1 MKKRLAHIILTIAL
15 SFFVALAMPVNSLA
29 FGDYNDYDYDSD
41 SSSDSSDDYDSWE
54 SDSRDSD
61 SSSFTGSSAP
71 SRETAI
77 MSVLILVAFVV
88 IVISLALAFYF
99 FSKSEEQK
107 RKDLQKKEKRKAK
120 PLTQVY
126 IPNRTDEIEQIIKE
140 SDFDFDAHEFILSA
154 KNIYRS
160 MQKCWCDKDLEP
172 LKNVLHRNLYEQ
184 SDRQIQMKINQGITQ
199 VLENITVNEAYLT
212 CYKRDYEYEYI
223 RVYLNSSMID
233 YQISDATGE
242 IRYGDKTTKW
252 TMRYDMTFMRS
263 VGVKTASKEE
273 KMICPNCGTEI
284 DGVYFGICSGCG
296 SMVINENHSW
306 VVSDFKAIKDN
317 FNDTGIENF

>member
-1 MKKRLAHIILTIAL
+1 MKKRLAQIILTIAL
-15 SFFVALAMPVNSLA
+15 SFFMALAMPMNSLA
-29 FGDYNDYDYDSD
+29 FGNYNDYDYDSG
-41 SSSDSSDDYDSWE
+41 SSSDSSDDYDSRE

-61 SSSFTGSSAP
+61 SSSFNGSSAP
-71 SRETAI
+71 SRETAF
-77 MSVLILVAFVV
+77 MSVLILVSFAV
-88 IVISLALAFYF
+88 IVISSALAFYF
-99 FSKSEEQK
+99 FSKSVK

-154 KNIYRS
+154 KNMYRS
-160 MQKCWCDKDLEP
+160 MQKCWCEKDLEP

-223 RVYLNSSMID
+223 RTYINSSMID

-252 TMRYDMTFMRS
+252 TMRYDITFMRS

>member
-1 MKKRLAHIILTIAL
+1 MKKRLAQIILTIAL
-15 SFFVALAMPVNSLA
+15 SFFMALAMPMNSLA
-29 FGDYNDYDYDSD
+29 FGNYNDYDYDSG

-54 SDSRDSD
+54 SNSRDSD
-61 SSSFTGSSAP
+61 SSSFNGSSAP
-71 SRETAI
+71 SRETAF
-77 MSVLILVAFVV
+77 MSVLILVSFAV
-88 IVISLALAFYF
+88 IVISSALAFYF
-99 FSKSEEQK
+99 FSKSEK

-154 KNIYRS
+154 KNMYRS
-160 MQKCWCDKDLEP
+160 MQKCWCEKDLEP

-212 CYKRDYEYEYI
+212 CYKRDYEFEYI
-223 RVYLNSSMID
+223 RIYINSSMID

-252 TMRYDMTFMRS
+252 TMRYDITFMRS

-306 VVSDFKAIKDN
+306 VVYDFKAIKDN

>member
-1 MKKRLAHIILTIAL
+1 MKKRLAQIILTIAL
-15 SFFVALAMPVNSLA
+15 SFFMALAMPMNSLA
-29 FGDYNDYDYDSD
+29 FGNYNDYDYDSG
-41 SSSDSSDDYDSWE
+41 SSSDSSDDYDSRE

-61 SSSFTGSSAP
+61 SSSFNGSSAP
-71 SRETAI
+71 SRETAF
-77 MSVLILVAFVV
+77 MSVLILVSFAV
-88 IVISLALAFYF
+88 IVISSALAFYF
-99 FSKSEEQK
+99 FSKSEK

-154 KNIYRS
+154 KNMYRS
-160 MQKCWCDKDLEP
+160 MQKCWCEKDLEP

-223 RVYLNSSMID
+223 RTYINSSMID

-252 TMRYDMTFMRS
+252 TMRYDITFMRS

>member
-1 MKKRLAHIILTIAL
+1 MIDEKKIGSNNFDNSII
-15 SFFVALAMPVNSLA
+15 FFMALAMPMNSLA
-29 FGDYNDYDYDSD
+29 FGNYNDYDYDSG
-41 SSSDSSDDYDSWE
+41 SSSDSSDDYDSRE
-54 SDSRDSD
+54 SDRRDSD
-61 SSSFTGSSAP
+61 SSSFNGSSAP
-71 SRETAI
+71 SRETAF
-77 MSVLILVAFVV
+77 MSVLILVSFAV
-88 IVISLALAFYF
+88 IVISSALAFYF
-99 FSKSEEQK
+99 FSKSEK

-154 KNIYRS
+154 KNMYRS
-160 MQKCWCDKDLEP
+160 MQKCWCEKDLEP

-212 CYKRDYEYEYI
+212 CYKRDYEFEYI
-223 RVYLNSSMID
+223 RIYINSSMID

-252 TMRYDMTFMRS
+252 TMRYDITFMRS

-284 DGVYFGICSGCG
+284 DGVYFAICSGCG

-306 VVSDFKAIKDN
+306 VVYDFKAIKDN